1 MNVGNTSA
9 VLDAFHSK
17 ERFIRM
23 FVRRF
28 LNDAHLT
35 KGLVFKLPTVLNFS
49 GSDIP

>member
-9 VLDAFHSK
+9 VLDAFHLK

-49 GSDIP
+49 GSHSP